1 MIILD
6 DDISLRYSTST
17 ISHATDKMDS
27 TSTKPE
33 WLSSVYYIRRFIINK
48 LDFVF
53 ITFYTL

>member
-27 TSTKPE
+27 TLTKPHG
-33 WLSSVYYIRRFIINK
+33 
-48 LDFVF
+48 
-53 ITFYTL
+53 